1 MRIPIL
7 LLLPWTLLVLACTGF
22 PSLLPPT
29 LVPGQTPDIEATIR
43 AAVAEAVRAAAATP
57 APGGMPD
64 PEATMVAKV
73 QATVEALLATPP
85 VPALGATP
93 APNPNTASIP
103 SLTPEASPAP
113 TAAPVP
119 AGTPESVA
127 AALPTPEGPP
137 EPDPALQ
144 PTPVPALA
152 ATLTPT
158 LTPPP
163 TPTFT
168 PQPAP
173 TPQPEAACQPVADGT
188 VVTAWIEGSPVASA
202 TVADG
207 SFVLFVDQPEGG
219 SFSGKRVAFK
229 IGGLEADGSAVWTPG
244 GGDQL
249 DLTATAQ
256 GLPGRT
262 PSPASSLPGGYSP
275 TGLLAQPAPP
285 HVFLGT
291 AAICRPS

>member
-1 MRIPIL
+1 MRFPIL

-29 LVPGQTPDIEATIR
+29 PAPGQTPDIEATIR

-103 SLTPEASPAP
+103 SLTPEALPAP
-113 TAAPVP
+113 TAAP
-119 AGTPESVA
+119 VA
-127 AALPTPEGPP
+127 AALPTPEGSP
-137 EPDPALQ
+137 EPDRALQ
-144 PTPVPALA
+144 PTPVPAPT

-158 LTPPP
+158 LPPPP

-188 VVTAWIEGSPVASA
+188 VVTAWIDGSLAASA

-229 IGGLEADGSAVWTPG
+229 IGGLEADGSAVWAPG

-256 GLPGRT
+256 GLPGPT

-291 AAICRPS
+291 ASVCPPS